1 MRDGLTMQF
10 SEMDSKERG
19 VLFAAL
25 FLVLIVFGSSVY
37 LYLNP
42 PVQVI
47 EVKVFD
53 TYQKNDVTHIWTYGA
68 GKIRLT
74 GLYDIEIDETYRITY
89 QSRSRNNAEIVLN
102 VEKIS

>member
-19 VLFAAL
+19 VLFASL
-25 FLVLIVFGSSVY
+25 FLALIVFGSATY

-47 EVKVFD
+47 EVKIFD
-53 TYQKNDVTHIWTYGA
+53 TYQKNDITTIWTYGA
-68 GKIRLT
+68 GKLRLY